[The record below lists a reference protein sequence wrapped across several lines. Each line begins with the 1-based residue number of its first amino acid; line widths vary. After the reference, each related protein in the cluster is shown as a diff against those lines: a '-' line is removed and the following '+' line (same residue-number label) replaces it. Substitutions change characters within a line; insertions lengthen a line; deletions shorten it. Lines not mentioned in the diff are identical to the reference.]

1 MSICPTAGYLLLVR
15 SYPRQQ
21 LCFSP
26 HPDDRGQTDP
36 ICPQTFL
43 SLITCGQSPTLS
55 PFRKLLETGRGKW
68 SPFQQLVRRVSR
80 EYSEPLSSQA
90 SGRVMKKMRREKL
103 APAPPFSP
111 CLCSCGTTL
120 TCHSAWLHRAR
131 WLGLGGGRKR
141 MGEGRGF
148 VCIPLPPSLRPPPPP
163 PDTPGIP
170 PARAALP
177 TTLLLHPA
185 IFQVM
190 EQDSESGTNPDA
202 RSPHSGVADL
212 VGEGCKPQ
220 MGRGRVGGPAGLGG
234 RGIFPDRGEVTIKA
248 PTPRAGRSAVWIG
261 AGRESALN
269 PAATP
274 TCSPPSPG

>member
-1 MSICPTAGYLLLVR
+1 MKVGQDPFFPSGAERLQLPSSLRAPSSSHLTRDLPCSLSPDEGEVSICPTAGYLLLVR

-120 TCHSAWLHRAR
+120 T
-131 WLGLGGGRKR
+131 LGSVATVPGSTEPDGWGWE
-141 MGEGRGF
+141 GEEREWEKEEDSF
-148 VCIPLPPSLRPPPPP
+148 ASLYLPPSVPPLPLQILLEFHPPGLRCPPPFSSTQLSSRSWNR
-163 PDTPGIP
+163 TPS
-170 PARAALP
+170 L
-177 TTLLLHPA
+177 
-185 IFQVM
+185 
-190 EQDSESGTNPDA
+190 EQI
-202 RSPHSGVADL
+202 
-212 VGEGCKPQ
+212 Q
-220 MGRGRVGGPAGLGG
+220 MPGPLILEW
-234 RGIFPDRGEVTIKA
+234 RI
-248 PTPRAGRSAVWIG
+248 
-261 AGRESALN
+261 
-269 PAATP
+269 
-274 TCSPPSPG
+274 

>member
-15 SYPRQQ
+15 SHPRQQ

-55 PFRKLLETGRGKW
+55 PFRKLLERGRGKW
-68 SPFQQLVRRVSR
+68 SLFQQLVRRVSR

-90 SGRVMKKMRREKL
+90 SGRVMKMRREKL

-120 TCHSAWLHRAR
+120 T
-131 WLGLGGGRKR
+131 LGSVATVPGSTEPDGWGWE
-141 MGEGRGF
+141 GEEREWEKEEDSF
-148 VCIPLPPSLRPPPPP
+148 ASLYLPPSVPPSPP

-170 PARAALP
+170 PASAVLP

-202 RSPHSGVADL
+202 WSPHSGVVDL

-220 MGRGRVGGPAGLGG
+220 MGRGRVWGPGWTRREGS
-234 RGIFPDRGEVTIKA
+234 I
-248 PTPRAGRSAVWIG
+248 PR
-261 AGRESALN
+261 
-269 PAATP
+269 
-274 TCSPPSPG
+274 